1 MKTYNYL
8 IAYIF
13 ADGIGTTIISINRK
27 IDSANTINGI
37 RDFIEKESK
46 LNNVGIL
53 SFQLINV
60 ERKRSKTKCR
70 KQNVVCVEN

>member
-8 IAYIF
+8 VAYTF
-13 ADGIGTTIISINRK
+13 ADGIGTTVISRSRK
-27 IDSANTINGI
+27 IDSANAIRGI
-37 RDFIEKESK
+37 CSFIEENSE

-60 ERKRSKTKCR
+60 ERERR
-70 KQNVVCVEN
+70 KNNGRKIN

>member
-8 IAYIF
+8 IAYTF
-13 ADGIGTTIISINRK
+13 ECGIGTTIISRNRK
-27 IDSANTINGI
+27 IDSANAIEGI

-60 ERKRSKTKCR
+60 ERKRSKTK
-70 KQNVVCVEN
+70 